1 MAYILIVYEPW
12 LEDTDGEYST
22 YDAERCAEQL
32 NMQLEAFL
40 KEFRKATTEKGG
52 RILYEG
58 DPEVLPLPAH
68 LAVKPFPRNA
78 DVS

>member
-12 LEDTDGEYST
+12 LEEADEEYST

-32 NMQLEAFL
+32 HMKLEAFL
-40 KEFRKATTEKGG
+40 KEFRRATTEKGG

-58 DPEVLPLPAH
+58 DPEGLPPQLTSREVVPA
-68 LAVKPFPRNA
+68 KR
-78 DVS
+78 